1 MITEIL
7 RDQIPNLH
15 LNDNQ
20 PQFDEY
26 SLQQKIWISQHSR
39 QICNPV
45 IAVYK
50 VKCFKKN
57 SPDIW
62 LNMQQPLL
70 VTCSENAKFYASTVT
85 FSKI

>member
-1 MITEIL
+1 MIDFI
-7 RDQIPNLH
+7 
-15 LNDNQ
+15 DNQ

-26 SLQQKIWISQHSR
+26 SLQNKKWISQFSG

-45 IAVYK
+45 IALYK
-50 VKCFKKN
+50 VKCFQQN
-57 SPDIW
+57 SPDIR

-85 FSKI
+85 FAKI